1 MRTSSS
7 SSEED
12 FDPDSSFTAAAAR
25 SMNAF
30 AKAEAAEAAGSQE
43 AGRLYAVAAQ
53 ELLAAAAGIPQQ
65 QQLVQVLEDR
75 AALATQRA
83 DAAVQDL
90 SPPQSR
96 VAYQEAL
103 DSSEG
108 GSALDDSDASFLT
121 IPEARPERLL
131 PPRPAALSLWVPPRP
146 GPRSWLQ
153 NLRPDVA
160 ERVNSGGEA
169 RWADVQLERLFP
181 MCRTMIGELVLALP
195 PCGRGDRVLDVNT
208 GACLGR
214 AAAAVLDAYPSAAMA
229 LQDSDEA
236 RLEVA
241 AERLSKAGH
250 GEADQRLTLAS
261 GLASGKDAP
270 NAGYTLAISAMGL
283 SRGLACE
290 SHMGAAAL
298 QPTAADKQQLTAAYE
313 PILQAVL
320 ESLVRFSATDISAL
334 CCPHLTTSVL
344 CRFPVGTLSSRS
356 GQRCC
361 RPLTTSGCSRG
372 SGLWRWMWRGS
383 GKGLSCA
390 AGGGPRAEK
399 LAQCHECTIICIGT
413 GITRLASQPCYAAC
427 EPCAS

>member
-108 GSALDDSDASFLT
+108 GSALDESDASFLT

-298 QPTAADKQQLTAAYE
+298 QPAAADNKQQLTAAYE
-313 PILQAVL
+313 PLLQAVL
-320 ESLVRFSATDISAL
+320 ESLVRSSLPPIYQRPMLAPSNLITCA
-334 CCPHLTTSVL
+334 L
-344 CRFPVGTLSSRS
+344 CRFLVGTLSSRS
-356 GQRCC
+356 GRRCC

-372 SGLWRWMWRGS
+372 LGLWRWMWRGS
-383 GKGLSCA
+383 GRGLSCA
-390 AGGGPRAEK
+390 AGGGPRAEG
-399 LAQCHECTIICIGT
+399 LAQCHECTIV
-413 GITRLASQPCYAAC
+413 LAPCYAAF
-427 EPCAS
+427 

>member
-131 PPRPAALSLWVPPRP
+131 VVADRR
-146 GPRSWLQ
+146 RSKSPQ
-153 NLRPDVA
+153 N
-160 ERVNSGGEA
+160 
-169 RWADVQLERLFP
+169 
-181 MCRTMIGELVLALP
+181 
-195 PCGRGDRVLDVNT
+195 
-208 GACLGR
+208 
-214 AAAAVLDAYPSAAMA
+214 
-229 LQDSDEA
+229 
-236 RLEVA
+236 
-241 AERLSKAGH
+241 
-250 GEADQRLTLAS
+250 
-261 GLASGKDAP
+261 
-270 NAGYTLAISAMGL
+270 
-283 SRGLACE
+283 
-290 SHMGAAAL
+290 
-298 QPTAADKQQLTAAYE
+298 
-313 PILQAVL
+313 
-320 ESLVRFSATDISAL
+320 
-334 CCPHLTTSVL
+334 
-344 CRFPVGTLSSRS
+344 
-356 GQRCC
+356 
-361 RPLTTSGCSRG
+361 PLKN
-372 SGLWRWMWRGS
+372 L
-383 GKGLSCA
+383 
-390 AGGGPRAEK
+390 
-399 LAQCHECTIICIGT
+399 
-413 GITRLASQPCYAAC
+413 
-427 EPCAS
+427 